1 MNKKFKVKVNNSL
14 DFKFYQKQV
23 DSLDIIPENN
33 SEFHI
38 LIDNQAFKA
47 NLINSDFSKK
57 QYTITVNSNT
67 YLVEIASPIDQ
78 LIKKIGYTVGSS
90 KKLNF
95 INAPMPGIVIDINV
109 EEGDEIKEGDTL
121 LILEA
126 MKMEN
131 ALTSPKNAIVK
142 SIYAV
147 KGGTVDKGKLLIE
160 LE

>member
-14 DFKFYQKQV
+14 DFKFYQKQI
-23 DSLDIIPENN
+23 DSLDIIQENN

-47 NLINSDFSKK
+47 NLIESDFSKK
-57 QYTITVNSNT
+57 QYTIAVNSNT
-67 YLVEIASPIDQ
+67 YLIEIASPIDQ
-78 LIKKIGYTVGSS
+78 LIKKIGYTVGSP

>member
-1 MNKKFKVKVNNSL
+1 MDKKFKVKVNNSL
-14 DFKFYQKQV
+14 DFNLSQKQI
-23 DSLDIIPENN
+23 DGLDIIQKNN
-33 SEFHI
+33 SKFHI
-38 LIDNQAFKA
+38 LIDNQSFEA
-47 NLINSDFSKK
+47 NLIKSDFSKK
-57 QYTITVNSNT
+57 QYTISVNSNT
-67 YLVEIASPIDQ
+67 YLIEIKSPLDQ
-78 LIKKIGYTVGSS
+78 LIKRMGYTIGSS

-95 INAPMPGIVIDINV
+95 IKAPMPGIVIDINV

-142 SIYAV
+142 SVYAV
-147 KGGTVDKGKLLIE
+147 RGGTVDKGKLLIE